1 MNILRHLEGTRVITE
16 IGAGEGHVMME
27 VKVGLMTFFFF
38 FFLLYCVTCRVLLPQ
53 LGIEPRPSVV

>member
-16 IGAGEGHVMME
+16 IGTGEGHVMME

-38 FFLLYCVTCRVLLPQ
+38 FFAILCDLQGLTSPTRD
-53 LGIEPRPSVV
+53 

>member
-1 MNILRHLEGTRVITE
+1 MNILRHLEGPRVITE

-38 FFLLYCVTCRVLLPQ
+38 ATLCDLQGLTSPTRD
-53 LGIEPRPSVV
+53 

>member
-38 FFLLYCVTCRVLLPQ
+38 FFLL
-53 LGIEPRPSVV
+53 